1 MMNSPHRQDLFDA
14 VYLDE
19 VEAICRWGDE
29 LDDLPAWDAFVS
41 WTHQLVEYVSTK
53 RALAEALNH
62 NSEMFQ
68 AGRATVYESG
78 ERFLA
83 RAVEAGVA
91 RPGLSFDD
99 VLRMVAGMTTV
110 DCVDSGQR
118 DRILR
123 LAAVAR
129 PDHPASVGIT

>member
-1 MMNSPHRQDLFDA
+1 MVA
-14 VYLDE
+14 
-19 VEAICRWGDE
+19 
-29 LDDLPAWDAFVS
+29 
-41 WTHQLVEYVSTK
+41 YVSTK

-68 AGRATVYESG
+68 AGRAAVQENG

-83 RAVEAGVA
+83 RDVEAGVA

-99 VLRMVAGMTTV
+99 VLRMVAGITMV
-110 DCVDSGQR
+110 DCVDSAQR

-123 LAAVAR
+123 LALDGLRHQPSDA
-129 PDHPASVGIT
+129 